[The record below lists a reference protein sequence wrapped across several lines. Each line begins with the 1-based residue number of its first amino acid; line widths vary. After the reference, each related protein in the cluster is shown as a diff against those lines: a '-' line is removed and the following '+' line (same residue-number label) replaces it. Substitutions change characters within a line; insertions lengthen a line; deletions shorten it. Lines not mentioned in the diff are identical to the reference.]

1 MHITLRQLRI
11 FEAVAAHGSMSRA
24 AVELNLT
31 QPAVSMQMKQIE
43 EQIGLPLIEQ
53 VGKKLFLTEAGTE
66 LRIHAQRF
74 KTQTLELKAAM
85 DHLRGLHRGLLRLSV
100 VSTANYF
107 LPPLIA
113 SLSEQHPGVQVNLQV
128 SNREAVLAALADNRT
143 DLAIT
148 GQPPES
154 DELVA
159 ERFKDNPLVVIAS
172 PQHPLANAGL
182 LTLQRL
188 GEERLVVREPGSG
201 TRAAIERHFGEHG
214 VEYLPGCELNTNE
227 AVKLAVQA
235 GLGLGVVSEQAIEL
249 EREAGRLVVLKVA
262 GFPIMRGWY
271 VVHRRGKRMS
281 AIASE
286 FRELLLA
293 KGTDQKPA
301 NRKPAPEKRR
311 RAKA

>member
-11 FEAVAAHGSMSRA
+11 FEAVAAYGSMSRA

-53 VGKKLFLTEAGTE
+53 VGRKLFLTEAGTE
-66 LRIHAQRF
+66 LRAHAQRF
-74 KTQTLELKAAM
+74 QAQELELKAAM
-85 DHLRGLHRGLLRLSV
+85 EHFRGLHRGLLRLAV

-107 LPPLIA
+107 LPSLIA
-113 SLSEQHPGVQVNLQV
+113 SLSQQHPGVQVSLQV
-128 SNREAVLAALADNRT
+128 SNRESVLAALADNRT

-148 GQPPES
+148 GRPPES

-159 ERFKDNPLVVIAS
+159 ERFLDNPLVVIAS
-172 PQHPLANAGL
+172 PSHPLARTGS

-188 GEERLVVREPGSG
+188 SEERLVLREPGSG
-201 TRAAIERHFGEHG
+201 TRATIERHFAEHG
-214 VEYLPGCELNTNE
+214 VDYLPGCELNTNE

-235 GLGLGVVSEQAIEL
+235 GLGLGVVSAQAIEL
-249 EREAGRLVVLKVA
+249 EIEAGRLTVLQVE
-262 GFPIMRGWY
+262 GFPIMRGWH

-281 AIASE
+281 AVASE
-286 FRELLLA
+286 FRDLLLA
-293 KGTDQKPA
+293 QNAGKTATTPA
-301 NRKPAPEKRR
+301 AKRR
-311 RAKA
+311 RASA

>member
-11 FEAVAAHGSMSRA
+11 FDAVAAYGSMSRA

-53 VGKKLFLTEAGTE
+53 VGRKLFLTEAGTE
-66 LRIHAQRF
+66 LRAHAQRF
-74 KTQTLELKAAM
+74 QAQELELKAAM
-85 DHLRGLHRGLLRLSV
+85 EHFRGLHRGLLRLAV

-107 LPPLIA
+107 LPSLIA
-113 SLSEQHPGVQVNLQV
+113 SLSQQHPGVQVSLQV
-128 SNREAVLAALADNRT
+128 SNRESVLAALADNRT

-148 GQPPES
+148 GRPPES

-159 ERFKDNPLVVIAS
+159 ERFLDNPLVVIAS
-172 PQHPLANAGL
+172 PSHPLAQTES

-188 GEERLVVREPGSG
+188 SEERLVLREPGSG
-201 TRAAIERHFGEHG
+201 TRATIERHFAEHG
-214 VEYLPGCELNTNE
+214 VDYLPGCELNTNE

-235 GLGLGVVSEQAIEL
+235 GLGLGVVSAQAIEL
-249 EREAGRLVVLKVA
+249 EIEAGRLTVLQVE
-262 GFPIMRGWY
+262 GFPIMRGWH

-281 AIASE
+281 AVASE
-286 FRELLLA
+286 FRDLLLA
-293 KGTDQKPA
+293 QNAGKTATTPA
-301 NRKPAPEKRR
+301 AKRR
-311 RAKA
+311 RASA

>member
-11 FEAVAAHGSMSRA
+11 FEAVATYGSMSRA

-53 VGKKLFLTEAGTE
+53 VGRKLFLTEAGTE
-66 LRIHAQRF
+66 LRTHAQRF
-74 KTQTLELKAAM
+74 NAQALELKAAM
-85 DHLRGLHRGLLRLSV
+85 EHLRGLHRGLLRLAV

-113 SLSEQHPGVQVNLQV
+113 SLSQQHPGVQVSLQV
-128 SNREAVLAALADNRT
+128 SNRESVLAALADNRT

-148 GQPPES
+148 GRPPES

-159 ERFKDNPLVVIAS
+159 ERFLDNPLVVIAS
-172 PQHPLANAGL
+172 PSHPLARTES

-188 GEERLVVREPGSG
+188 SEERLVLRESGSG
-201 TRAAIERHFGEHG
+201 TRATIERHFAECG
-214 VEYLPGCELNTNE
+214 VDYLPGCELNTNE

-235 GLGLGVVSEQAIEL
+235 GLGLGVVSAQAIEL
-249 EREAGRLVVLKVA
+249 EIEAGRLAVLNVE
-262 GFPIMRGWY
+262 GFPIMRGWH

-281 AIASE
+281 AVASE
-286 FRELLLA
+286 FRDLLLA
-293 KGTDQKPA
+293 QSASKSAGTPA
-301 NRKPAPEKRR
+301 APAAKRR
-311 RAKA
+311 RASA

>member
-11 FEAVAAHGSMSRA
+11 FEAVASHGSMSRA

-66 LRIHAQRF
+66 LRTHAQRF
-74 KTQTLELKAAM
+74 KAQTLELKAAM
-85 DHLRGLHRGLLRLSV
+85 EHLRGLHRGLLRLSV

-148 GQPPES
+148 GRPPES

-172 PQHPLANAGL
+172 PQHPLAHAGS

-201 TRAAIERHFGEHG
+201 TRAAIERHFGENG

-249 EREAGRLVVLKVA
+249 EREACRLVVLNVE

-293 KGTDQKPA
+293 KGADQKSA
-301 NRKPAPEKRR
+301 ATKPKPEKRR
-311 RAKA
+311 SVKA